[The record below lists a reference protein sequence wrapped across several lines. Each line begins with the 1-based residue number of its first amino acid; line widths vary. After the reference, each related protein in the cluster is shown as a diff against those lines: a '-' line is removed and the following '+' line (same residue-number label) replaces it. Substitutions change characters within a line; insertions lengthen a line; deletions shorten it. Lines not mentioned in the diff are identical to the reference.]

1 MVVRIFSLASGLHAE
16 AMSQTA
22 RDPFIRE
29 VTAALSA
36 ADPSAEVV
44 LEGAPDASYGC
55 GRADLI
61 YIRTGGTEGAFKAA
75 FSAPDGSLALP
86 SAPIL
91 LLTSGKS
98 NSLAASMEILS
109 FLRLHGHRG
118 EILHGSA
125 AYIAGQILS
134 PGQAAEEHACGRS
147 RFDAPAWKPRLAG
160 KRLGLVG
167 RPSDWLISSDVDPE
181 TARRELGLELVDI
194 PMAELVAEI
203 RAGGYTLP
211 EGIRWPGGSA
221 ITEPVKPRFGRTLTP
236 EAFDGAMTIY
246 GALCRLVARYRLDAL
261 TLRCFDLLTE
271 VGNTGCMA
279 LAILNARG
287 IPASCEG
294 DVPALISMVIAHE
307 LSGCCGFQANPSRI
321 DPETGEML
329 LAHCTV
335 PLDMIRCGEYDT
347 HFESGIGVAVRG
359 ELPEGPVTVFKVAP
373 DLRQCFAVDAELLR
387 NQAERDLCRTQVV
400 LRAPGTAR
408 YFLTDS
414 IGNHHIIIPGHYGR
428 QLSGKEI

>member
-44 LEGAPDASYGC
+44 LEGAPDASYGS

-75 FSAPDGSLALP
+75 FSAPDGSLSLP

-109 FLRLHGHRG
+109 FLRLHGHKG

-134 PGQAAEEHACGRS
+134 PGQAAEEHTCGRS

-181 TARRELGLELVDI
+181 TARRDLGLELVDI

-203 RAGGYTLP
+203 RKASTGRAGPRSPNL
-211 EGIRWPGGSA
+211 SS
-221 ITEPVKPRFGRTLTP
+221 PV
-236 EAFDGAMTIY
+236 
-246 GALCRLVARYRLDAL
+246 
-261 TLRCFDLLTE
+261 
-271 VGNTGCMA
+271 
-279 LAILNARG
+279 
-287 IPASCEG
+287 S
-294 DVPALISMVIAHE
+294 
-307 LSGCCGFQANPSRI
+307 
-321 DPETGEML
+321 
-329 LAHCTV
+329 
-335 PLDMIRCGEYDT
+335 
-347 HFESGIGVAVRG
+347 AVRSRRR
-359 ELPEGPVTVFKVAP
+359 PSTV
-373 DLRQCFAVDAELLR
+373 R
-387 NQAERDLCRTQVV
+387 
-400 LRAPGTAR
+400 
-408 YFLTDS
+408 
-414 IGNHHIIIPGHYGR
+414 
-428 QLSGKEI
+428 